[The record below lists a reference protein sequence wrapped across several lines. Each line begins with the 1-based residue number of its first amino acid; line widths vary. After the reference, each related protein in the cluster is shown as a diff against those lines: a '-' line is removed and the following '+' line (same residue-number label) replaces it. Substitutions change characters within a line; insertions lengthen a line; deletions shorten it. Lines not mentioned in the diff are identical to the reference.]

1 MVQLVVIV
9 LVLVLLG
16 EGKNEG
22 ARVFAASLEVPD
34 HVTATLVVSHPL
46 SSAGSSCEDLTLA

>member
-1 MVQLVVIV
+1 MVQLVVI
-9 LVLVLLG
+9 VLVLLG